1 MFDIYRIF
9 KLYTLAYKNIIVLNI
24 NKCHYRHDFLCLTSL
39 REIKRQDLGFWLFS
53 CFVYELKVLGP
64 NYKLFGGCKTMVS
77 FRLIIL
83 INNADFPYYLT
94 NISIN

>member
-1 MFDIYRIF
+1 MPLSAWFF
-9 KLYTLAYKNIIVLNI
+9 MLNI
-24 NKCHYRHDFLCLTSL
+24 SARNQKARFGVLVVFLFCVWTKGAWS
-39 REIKRQDLGFWLFS
+39 D
-53 CFVYELKVLGP
+53 
-64 NYKLFGGCKTMVS
+64 YKLFGGCKTMVS

>member
-1 MFDIYRIF
+1 MPLSAWFF
-9 KLYTLAYKNIIVLNI
+9 MLNI
-24 NKCHYRHDFLCLTSL
+24 SARNQKARFGVLVV
-39 REIKRQDLGFWLFS
+39 S